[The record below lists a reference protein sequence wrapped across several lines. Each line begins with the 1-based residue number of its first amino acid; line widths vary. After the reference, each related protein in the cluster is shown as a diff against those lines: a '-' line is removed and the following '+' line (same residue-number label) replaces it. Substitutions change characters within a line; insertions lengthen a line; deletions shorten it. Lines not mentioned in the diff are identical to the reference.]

1 MPFIAFSED
10 VVPYWRCCFIRD
22 WCLFISSSF
31 KTLHISWAA
40 ADLQTLEFFN
50 LCVCS
55 IYCFG
60 VFPSPSSPDA
70 FTGSEVSTALSLM
83 DCLSPTEFKAGSD
96 TGEPGVCWLAQFVLI
111 PPFLSFQILV
121 VYAGLT
127 DLFLLHRHLH
137 ELLSQGLVGVHGL
150 ICQSLLQD
158 GDRSFCSSNLHYLNR
173 GSCGHCRSVLIP
185 LSQKTAAPL
194 LVRV

>member
-60 VFPSPSSPDA
+60 VFPSPFSPDA

-111 PPFLSFQILV
+111 PPFLSNFGGVCRPDWFIPPPQALTWVTESGFSWCPWAHLPKLV
-121 VYAGLT
+121 TGW
-127 DLFLLHRHLH
+127 R
-137 ELLSQGLVGVHGL
+137 
-150 ICQSLLQD
+150 
-158 GDRSFCSSNLHYLNR
+158 
-173 GSCGHCRSVLIP
+173 
-185 LSQKTAAPL
+185 
-194 LVRV
+194 

>member
-40 ADLQTLEFFN
+40 AGLQTLEFFN
-50 LCVCS
+50 LHVCS

-60 VFPSPSSPDA
+60 VFPSPSSPGT
-70 FTGSEVSTALSLM
+70 FSGSEVSTALSLM
-83 DCLSPTEFKAGSD
+83 DYLSSTEFKAGSD
-96 TGEPGVCWLAQFVLI
+96 TGGPGVCCLAQFVLTPAFLSNFGGVCRPDCFI
-111 PPFLSFQILV
+111 PPPRT
-121 VYAGLT
+121 LT
-127 DLFLLHRHLH
+127 WVTC
-137 ELLSQGLVGVHGL
+137 QGFVGVRGL
-150 ICQSLLQD
+150 LCQILLQD
-158 GDRSFCSSNLHYLNR
+158 GDRRFCPNNLRHLNR
-173 GSCGHCRSVLIP
+173 GSCGHCRAVLVP
-185 LSQKTAAPL
+185 LSQNTAAPR